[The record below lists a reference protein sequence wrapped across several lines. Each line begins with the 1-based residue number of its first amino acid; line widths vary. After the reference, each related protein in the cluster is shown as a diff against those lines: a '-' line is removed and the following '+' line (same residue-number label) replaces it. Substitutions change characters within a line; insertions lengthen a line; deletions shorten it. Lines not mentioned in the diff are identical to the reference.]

1 MLTLPPGLADIA
13 EDEEGGRAAEGLKKK
28 EWERAEKWRKMAKVI
43 KTGKDGE
50 GMEFEFDAKNPKLI
64 ERAWK
69 GIPDR
74 WRAAAWY
81 SFLASSAK
89 KRKDSPDEKDIIA
102 AFHRLLQA
110 GSADDQQIDT
120 DVPRTINSH
129 IMFRKRYRGGQRLL
143 FRVLHCLSLYFPDT
157 GYVQGMASLAATLL
171 CYYDEEKAFVM
182 LVRMWT
188 LRGLAKLYASGFGGL
203 MVALDEFHGKWMRG
217 REVSKKLVCY
227 VYISRLRSILL
238 FYFFFLDIRKLTQW
252 QDELNVEPTSYGTRW
267 YLTLFGYSIPF
278 PAQLRVWD
286 VFMLLGDSDPPS
298 GYLSQSLASPSLPRT
313 PQAQKPASPNPPISS
328 HSLPNSPRS
337 VRLNDTGI
345 VSDKIGFQGGLDV
358 LHATSAA
365 LIDGTREIL
374 LDSDFENAMKVLTSW
389 IPVKDEELLMKVAKA
404 EWKLVRGKRR

>member
-1 MLTLPPGLADIA
+1 MDEAGDMLTLPPGLADIA
-13 EDEEGGRAAEGLKKK
+13 EDEEGERAIAGLKRK
-28 EWERAEKWRKMAKVI
+28 EIERAEKWRKMARVK
-43 KTGKDGE
+43 KTGRDGE

-64 ERAWK
+64 ERTWK

-81 SFLASSAK
+81 SFMASSAR
-89 KRKDSPDEKDIIA
+89 KRRHSPSEKEIIL
-102 AFHRLLQA
+102 AFHRLIKRS
-110 GSADDQQIDT
+110 SADDQQIDT

-143 FRVLHCLSLYFPDT
+143 FRVLHCLSLYFPET

-171 CYYDEEKAFVM
+171 CYYDEEKTFVM

-188 LRGLAKLYASGFGGL
+188 LRGLAELYAQGFGGL
-203 MVALDEFHGKWMRG
+203 MAALEEFRVKWMRG
-217 REVSKKLVCY
+217 REVTE
-227 VYISRLRSILL
+227 RL
-238 FYFFFLDIRKLTQW
+238 
-252 QDELNVEPTSYGTRW
+252 DELGIEPTAYGTRW

-286 VFMLLGDSDPPS
+286 VFMLLGDSDVIPNAPPRSPNSKISSSVPPS
-298 GYLSQSLASPSLPRT
+298 PRT
-313 PQAQKPASPNPPISS
+313 PGSPSTFTTFNTV
-328 HSLPNSPRS
+328 PNSPLAGNVS
-337 VRLNDTGI
+337 VPSLADMVDEERKVD
-345 VSDKIGFQGGLDV
+345 FHGGLDI

-389 IPVKDEELLMKVAKA
+389 IPVKDEELLMRVAKA
-404 EWKLVRGKRR
+404 EWKLVRGRRGRR